1 MRRSHSLLVALLVA
15 ACAPAT
21 PAFPDFDPDAV
32 RASLI
37 AADEAFAA
45 ATAERGLEG
54 WMAAFDSS
62 AVQMDPDKPFTPG
75 VAFIRAAMAPAFTDT
90 TFRLTWQPTMAF
102 ASAAGDLGYTLGI
115 WQSRH
120 YTADGKGHISTGKY
134 VTIWRKQAD
143 GSWKV
148 VFDGGNPDSAPRLD
162 NL

>member
-54 WMAAFDSS
+54 WMAAFDR
-62 AVQMDPDKPFTPG
+62 D
-75 VAFIRAAMAPAFTDT
+75 
-90 TFRLTWQPTMAF
+90 
-102 ASAAGDLGYTLGI
+102 
-115 WQSRH
+115 
-120 YTADGKGHISTGKY
+120 
-134 VTIWRKQAD
+134 RK
-143 GSWKV
+143 SV
-148 VFDGGNPDSAPRLD
+148 V
-162 NL
+162 